1 MAVNQESD
9 WMGGIDCAGVRPSI
23 SHNQYKGDGLQNP
36 ETHSRGPSLFGRSD
50 IVCNTCSE
58 QTCSKNVS
66 EPKNCTST
74 FCKTLDP
81 CFGLQLF
88 ILVPFFWYTD
98 IFIVS
103 YFWLILWF
111 MYEKE
116 TFSCYIFL
124 FIFDVVPNSLG
135 SYLPIASTNCP

>member
-1 MAVNQESD
+1 MDVNQESD

-23 SHNQYKGDGLQNP
+23 SHSQYKRDGLQNP
-36 ETHSRGPSLFGRSD
+36 ETHSRGASLFGWSD

-81 CFGLQLF
+81 LFWVAAFYFGA
-88 ILVPFFWYTD
+88 
-98 IFIVS
+98 
-103 YFWLILWF
+103 
-111 MYEKE
+111 
-116 TFSCYIFL
+116 IFL
-124 FIFDVVPNSLG
+124 VYRDYYCLLFLAHFMVYV
-135 SYLPIASTNCP
+135 